1 MENSGALRRRMIRF
15 IRMAG
20 TNPASTPRAAIPRQA
35 PSPRPMDCPA
45 RYPATRPTQGNRNTT
60 TGVTRVTDY
69 SYIPIY
75 TVKRSESAGDYSY
88 SRVMR
93 IETAMDAYEGNFLD
107 KVTQAC
113 YEDMEYSLKRIKER
127 LDMQKWL
134 GTETEPTETTETT
147 QTEAQ

>member
-1 MENSGALRRRMIRF
+1 MQIHRLFEIVYVLLDKKKVTAKELACRF
-15 IRMAG
+15 EVSERTIYRDVEVLSSAG
-20 TNPASTPRAAIPRQA
+20 
-35 PSPRPMDCPA
+35 
-45 RYPATRPTQGNRNTT
+45 
-60 TGVTRVTDY
+60 
-69 SYIPIY
+69 IPIY

-107 KVTQAC
+107 KVIQAC

-134 GTETEPTETTETT
+134 GTETEPTETT
-147 QTEAQ
+147 